1 VHDLPAADIACWLGV
16 QAQELSKVSQLHA
29 EAAARDLL
37 AAKKAEMQVLPLLT
51 GGKNPD
57 PAAAELVKAQAA
69 AKCAEQLKVSDAAVA
84 VDDVCSTYRLVKLSA
99 ELLVVLA
106 VLLQEPTSRVL
117 PSSRSNLVQTVA
129 LAAVRLADGS
139 AQHVTLLA
147 GVIGACHA
155 ALQACHTA
163 AHDAAAQ
170 AEHAR
175 VAAEL
180 AAAAV
185 LSAKKSA
192 GDAAVSAEAQA
203 QANKAGKC
211 VG

>member
-1 VHDLPAADIACWLGV
+1 MTCHVADIACWLGV

-84 VDDVCSTYRLVKLSA
+84 VDDVCSTYRLVKLRA

-147 GVIGACHA
+147 GVIGACPCCLAGLPHSCA
-155 ALQACHTA
+155 RCSCSGRACPCGR
-163 AHDAAAQ
+163 
-170 AEHAR
+170 R
-175 VAAEL
+175 VGRGCSVECQE
-180 AAAAV
+180 V
-185 LSAKKSA
+185 CWGRCSFSRGPGPSKQSR
-192 GDAAVSAEAQA
+192 
-203 QANKAGKC
+203 
-211 VG
+211 